1 MTAQSTICRSVSDD
15 DDDDDHGVGEE
26 KNVIRKEKGKKRLT
40 LN

>member
-26 KNVIRKEKGKKRLT
+26 KMLSGKKRGRRG
-40 LN
+40 